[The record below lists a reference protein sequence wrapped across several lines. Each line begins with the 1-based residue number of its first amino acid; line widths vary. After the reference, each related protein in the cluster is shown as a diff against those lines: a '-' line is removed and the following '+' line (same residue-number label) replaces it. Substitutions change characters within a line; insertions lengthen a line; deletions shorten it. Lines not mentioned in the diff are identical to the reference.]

1 MVGLTILSMFRSE
14 CSHISSF
21 RFFDTDKYCSS
32 HMRRHLYWI
41 ESNVGNGETKAT
53 EKKQNWYNQGVC
65 FTLNILSAEFSLVC
79 LACQWMR
86 SLEWLEVGLGPW
98 FPLASHCTCRIQYR
112 CTAPW
117 LFYAAHMPSHRRH
130 QLCSHDQK
138 STRNRNREKKEN
150 ETKWNGE
157 IRWW

>member
-1 MVGLTILSMFRSE
+1 MFQSE